1 MTCPWCNAPNR
12 EGAAFCRNCG
22 RLLLAACPTC
32 GAAATAGA
40 NFCDTCGRP
49 HSPQAWLV
57 ASIPQSEATPPPLP
71 VGGVRGGS
79 ETPIPLPLG
88 GVRGGPAQVD
98 EKPSPQPSLTGRG
111 SQSPLPQAEGVASPA
126 TRHPPPATDAA
137 DALQQFIPRELQD
150 KLRAARRAGTM
161 AGERRVVTMLFCD
174 VKGSTALAEQLDPEE
189 WSDIINGAFERM
201 VRPVYRY
208 EGTVARLMGDGLL
221 AFFGAPIAH
230 EDDPRRAVLAAL
242 EIVAGMAEFRTGLPP
257 RARELDVRVG
267 INTGLVVV
275 GAVGSDLRLEYSALG
290 DAINVAARMEQ
301 TAVPGT
307 IQITEDT
314 LRAVAGQFEVE
325 PLGGIEVKG
334 KAAPVSAYRVLR
346 RRTGSESR
354 RHQMSFHAPLVNR
367 LREWDLLRG
376 VFDGLAGGRGGIVF
390 LSGDAGLGKTRL
402 IDEALERLAAP
413 IAGQIAVASAYAYEV
428 SQPYGLSIR
437 LLRGVLGIMAGD
449 SPEAIRARL
458 DSVLV
463 GGAAEHR
470 RVLETVLGVSPD
482 PPGHELSGEAFF
494 TQLVACVDA
503 FWRGQADAGPVVLAL
518 DDLQWADASSVA
530 LFTHLFGLSESAPVL
545 FLCAMRRDRRS
556 HGWRLRDAA
565 LRDYPHRFDDA
576 TLFPLTDSESLLLLD
591 GLLDGSPLPEVTRN
605 TILSKAEGN
614 PLFVE
619 EVVHNLI
626 ERGHLVRAGEGAP
639 WTADAAPASIE
650 LPDSLQALLTARI
663 DRLDEDTRRTLQIA
677 SVIGRGFSRSALAA
691 LVEQPDNVDRHLLE
705 LQRMELVREVRR
717 VPEPE
722 YVFHHTLTHEA
733 TYNTILVKERRA
745 LHLRMAAALAQLPG
759 DGAAATLAHHL
770 LEGNAPDRAL
780 PHLITAA
787 DAALRLNATAE
798 AIAHYQRALPI
809 ALAQDDTQCIV
820 HLYTARGRAL
830 ELESR
835 FAEADVVYAELE
847 QLGRE
852 RGQPPLELAALIA
865 QGKLRANVTPLYNP
879 EAGRDL
885 MQRALALAEALD
897 DRPAEVRILWN
908 LLNIDRFDVFNLEHA
923 TTHGERALKLAREL
937 GLTEET
943 AYLLNDL
950 GEALGSLGHMEQA
963 RAMMGE
969 AVQHWRLLGNEPM
982 LADGL
987 TGLANWTG
995 FGGDLP
1001 GARASVEE
1009 AYAIT
1014 TRIGS
1019 PWGQAYSG
1027 AVRGLIRALQGEI
1040 GAGVEGLRTA
1050 IAKAEEAGFVGGQV
1064 LARSFLSQILFG
1076 VGAVDEAAT
1085 AAEEGLAIG
1094 RAQLPQFAGMC
1105 LGRLARV
1112 RIAEGNVE
1120 AAAALLDD
1128 PLLEGT
1134 RQQAF
1139 VEIDVALAR
1148 IALDLGSGQP
1158 AAALA
1163 LADEEAQRLEEMGG
1177 VIWLPEVLW
1186 ARAHALEALGRLAE
1200 AAAALASAAE
1210 VARAAG
1216 VRGQLWSLLADLA
1229 TMQTKLGDGPAAAE
1243 TRRQAAAEL
1252 EYVQQ
1257 NTWPDELRARLK
1269 RDTDTIFAL
1278 LRSSGEQ
1285 ESLQV

>member
-32 GAAATAGA
+32 GASPTPGA

-49 HSPQAWLV
+49 LSPQAWLV
-57 ASIPQSEATPPPLP
+57 TSIPQSEATPIPLP
-71 VGGVRGGS
+71 VGGVRGGP
-79 ETPIPLPLG
+79 ETPLPLPVG
-88 GVRGGPAQVD
+88 GVRGGPGQLN
-98 EKPSPQPSLTGRG
+98 ELPSPPPSPTGTG
-111 SQSPLPQAEGVASPA
+111 SRHPLPNPLPRGEGAA
-126 TRHPPPATDAA
+126 PPATDA

-242 EIVAGMAEFRTGLPP
+242 EIVAGMAEFRANLPP
-257 RARELDVRVG
+257 RAAALDVRVG

-314 LRAVAGQFEVE
+314 LRAIAGQFEVE
-325 PLGGIEVKG
+325 PLGGVEVKG
-334 KAAPVSAYRVLR
+334 KAAPVPVYRVLR
-346 RRTGSESR
+346 RRTGIEAR
-354 RHQMSFHAPLVNR
+354 RFQQMGLHAPLVNR
-367 LREWDLLRG
+367 LREWNLLRG
-376 VFDGLAGGRGGIVF
+376 VFDGLVRGRGSIVF

-402 IDEALERLAAP
+402 IDEALERLAPPLNA
-413 IAGQIAVASAYAYEV
+413 QIATASAYAYELN
-428 SQPYGLSIR
+428 QPYGLSTR
-437 LLRGVLGIMAGD
+437 LLRGVLGLTAGD
-449 SPEAIRARL
+449 SADAIRARL
-458 DSVLV
+458 DQVL
-463 GGAAEHR
+463 GGVAAEHR
-470 RVLETVLGVSPD
+470 RVLETLLGVAHD
-482 PPGHELSGEAFF
+482 GPGHELAGEAFF
-494 TQLVACVDA
+494 NQLIACMDA
-503 FWRGQADAGPVVLAL
+503 FWRGRAAAGPVVLAL

-530 LFTHLFGLSESAPVL
+530 VFGHLFALSESAPVL

-556 HGWRLRDAA
+556 HGWRLRDVAEH
-565 LRDYPHRFDDA
+565 DFPHRFDESA
-576 TLFPLTDSESLLLLD
+576 LYPLTDGESRLLLD
-591 GLLDGSPLPEVTRN
+591 GLLDGSTLPDAYRN
-605 TILSKAEGN
+605 TILAKTEGN
-614 PLFVE
+614 PLFLE

-626 ERGHLVRAGEGAP
+626 ERGHLLREGEGAP
-639 WTADAAPASIE
+639 WTVAATGSVE

-677 SVIGRGFSRSALAA
+677 AVVGRAFLRSALAA
-691 LVEQPDNVDRHLLE
+691 LVERPDALDRQLLE
-705 LQRMELVREVRR
+705 LQRMELVREVTRL
-717 VPEPE
+717 PEPE
-722 YVFHHTLTHEA
+722 YAFHHTLIHEA
-733 TYNTILVKERRA
+733 TYNTILVKERRV
-745 LHLRMAAALAQLPG
+745 LHRRMAEILAARDDAPAAALAHHWLEG
-759 DGAAATLAHHL
+759 DAPAQAWPHL
-770 LEGNAPDRAL
+770 L
-780 PHLITAA
+780 AA
-787 DAALRLNATAE
+787 GDAALRLNATAE
-798 AIAHYQRALPI
+798 AIAHFERALPI
-809 ALAQDDTQCIV
+809 AQAQNDAAGLI
-820 HLYTARGRAL
+820 HLYSARGRAL

-835 FAEADVVYAELE
+835 FAEADSVYGELE
-847 QLGRE
+847 RLGDARDE
-852 RGQPPLELAALIA
+852 PRLQLAAIIA
-865 QGKLRANVTPLYNP
+865 QGKLRANVTPFYDP
-879 EAGRDL
+879 VAGRAL

-908 LLNIDRFDVFNLEHA
+908 LLNMDRFDVFNLEHA
-923 TTHGERALKLAREL
+923 TTHGERALALAREL
-937 GLTEET
+937 GLAEET

-950 GEALGSLGHMEQA
+950 GEALGSLGHMAQA
-963 RAMMGE
+963 RDMMGE
-969 AVQHWRLLGNEPM
+969 AVQRWRELGNEPM

-1001 GARASVEE
+1001 GARARADE

-1014 TRIGS
+1014 MRIGS

-1040 GAGVEGLRTA
+1040 GAGVEALRTA
-1050 IAKAEEAGFVGGQV
+1050 IGRAEDAGFIGGQV

-1076 VGAVDEAAT
+1076 AGALDEAAS
-1085 AAEEGLAIG
+1085 AAEEGLAVG

-1112 RIAEGNVE
+1112 RIATGDVQ

-1128 PLLEGT
+1128 PLLRGT

-1148 IALDLGSGQP
+1148 IALELGSGQP

-1163 LADEEAQRLEEMGG
+1163 QADEEARRLEEMGG
-1177 VIWLPEVLW
+1177 VIWLPEVLR
-1186 ARAHALEALGRLAE
+1186 ARAHALEALGRPAE
-1200 AAAALASAAE
+1200 ALADLVAAAD

-1216 VRGQLWSLLADLA
+1216 ARGMLWSHLADLA
-1229 TMQTKLGDGPAAAE
+1229 GAQARHGDAEAAAE
-1243 TRRQAAAEL
+1243 TQREAAAEL
-1252 EYVQQ
+1252 AYVRQ
-1257 NTWPDELRARLK
+1257 NTWPDELRAVLEPFSE
-1269 RDTDTIFAL
+1269 TH
-1278 LRSSGEQ
+1278 
-1285 ESLQV
+1285 